1 MNLMI
6 TGGAGFIGSRFAELL
21 ITQEIPNKFSSITVV
36 DNLTYSG
43 NLANLDSVISTPQ
56 FYFHKVDI
64 CNQADVEAVIK
75 ERSIDVIANF
85 AAESHVDRS
94 IESSYEFLNTNVMG
108 TQNLL
113 DLSKKHDIKRYLQ
126 ISTDEVYGSIPVG
139 SWEENEPLKPNSPY
153 SASKAGADLLVQA
166 YGKTYGMN
174 VGITRCCNNYGL
186 RQFPEKIIPLF
197 VSNLIDGK
205 RVPIYGDGN
214 QIREWI
220 HVDDHC
226 RGIFAVL
233 ENGKAVEI
241 YNIAGTD
248 EFPNIELARRIIAY
262 FKKSEEEAF
271 EFVADRKGHDMRYA
285 IDDSKIR
292 SELGYQPSV
301 TFEEGIKLTIQWY
314 LNNQEWIN
322 NIHNI
327 ALILSIPQGM

>member
-21 ITQEIPNKFSSITVV
+21 VTQEIPNKFSSITVV

-43 NLANLDSVISTPQ
+43 NLSNLDSVISTPG

-64 CNQADVEAVIK
+64 CNHADVEAVITQ
-75 ERSIDVIANF
+75 RSIDVIANF

-94 IESSYEFLNTNVMG
+94 IESSYEFLHTNVMG

-113 DLSKKHDIKRYLQ
+113 DLAKKHRIKRYLQ
-126 ISTDEVYGSIPVG
+126 VSTDEVYGSIPEG
-139 SWEENEPLKPNSPY
+139 SWEEDEPLKPNSPY

-205 RVPIYGDGN
+205 RVPIYGDGK

-226 RGIFAVL
+226 RGIFTVL
-233 ENGKAVEI
+233 EKGKAGEI
-241 YNIAGTD
+241 YNLAGNN
-248 EFPNIELARRIIAY
+248 EFENIELARKIIAY
-262 FKKSEEEAF
+262 FGKTEEEAF
-271 EFVADRKGHDMRYA
+271 EFVADRKGHDIRYSLTGNKA
-285 IDDSKIR
+285 RK
-292 SELGYQPSV
+292 ELGI
-301 TFEEGIKLTIQWY
+301 TAKIDFETGLRETIDWY
-314 LNNQEWIN
+314 VANEPWWRPL
-322 NIHNI
+322 
-327 ALILSIPQGM
+327 LKK

>member
-21 ITQEIPNKFSSITVV
+21 VSQEIPNHYSSITVV

-43 NLANLDSVISTPQ
+43 NISNLDSIISSPE

-64 CNQADVEAVIK
+64 CNQGDVENVIK

-94 IESSYEFLNTNVMG
+94 IESSYEFLQTNVMG
-108 TQNLL
+108 TQCLL
-113 DLSKKHDIKRYLQ
+113 DLAKKYGVKRFLQ
-126 ISTDEVYGSIPVG
+126 ISTDEVYGSIASG
-139 SWEENEPLKPNSPY
+139 SWEEDEPLKPNSPY
-153 SASKAGADLLVQA
+153 SASKAGADLLVLA
-166 YGKTYGMN
+166 YGKTFGMN

-226 RGIFAVL
+226 RGVFAVL
-233 ENGKAVEI
+233 ANGKPGEI
-241 YNIAGTD
+241 YNIAGKD
-248 EFPNIELARRIIAY
+248 EFHNIELARKIIAY
-262 FKKSEEEAF
+262 FNKSENEAF
-271 EFVADRKGHDMRYA
+271 EFVADRKGHDFRYSLTGNKFRA
-285 IDDSKIR
+285 
-292 SELGYQPSV
+292 ELGIEPQIN
-301 TFEEGIKLTIQWY
+301 FETGLRQTIEWY
-314 LNNQEWIN
+314 VANESWWRPL
-322 NIHNI
+322 
-327 ALILSIPQGM
+327 LKK

>member
-21 ITQEIPNKFSSITVV
+21 VSQEIPNRFSSITVV

-43 NLANLDSVISTPQ
+43 NLRNLDSVISSPE

-64 CNQADVEAVIK
+64 CNQAEVEGVIN

-94 IESSYEFLNTNVMG
+94 IESSFEFLHTNVMG

-113 DLSKKHDIKRYLQ
+113 DLAKKHGIKRYLQ
-126 ISTDEVYGSIPVG
+126 VSTDEVYGSIPAG
-139 SWEENEPLKPNSPY
+139 SWEEDEPLKPNSPY
-153 SASKAGADLLVQA
+153 SASKAGADLLVLA
-166 YGKTYGMN
+166 YGKTFGMN

-197 VSNLIDGK
+197 IANLIDGK

-233 ENGKAVEI
+233 ENGIPGEI

-248 EFPNIELARRIIAY
+248 EFRNIELARKIIAY
-262 FKKSEEEAF
+262 FGKSEAEAF
-271 EFVADRKGHDMRYA
+271 EFVADRKGHDIRYSLTGNKSR
-285 IDDSKIR
+285 I
-292 SELGYQPSV
+292 ELGIEPKID
-301 TFEEGIKLTIQWY
+301 FETGLRETIEWY
-314 LNNQEWIN
+314 VANESWWRPL
-322 NIHNI
+322 
-327 ALILSIPQGM
+327 LKK

>member
-1 MNLMI
+1 MNLLI

-21 ITQEIPNKFSSITVV
+21 VSQEIPNHYSSITVI

-43 NLANLDSVISTPQ
+43 NLSNLDAVISSPK
-56 FYFHKVDI
+56 FYFHKEDI
-64 CNQADVEAVIK
+64 CNKVEIEGIIK
-75 ERSIDVIANF
+75 QRSIDIVVNF

-94 IESSYEFLNTNVMG
+94 IESAFEFLNTNVMG

-113 DLSKKHDIKRYLQ
+113 DLAKSNGIRRYLQ
-126 ISTDEVYGSIPVG
+126 VSTDEVYGAIPAG
-139 SWEENEPLKPNSPY
+139 SWEEDEPLKPNSPY
-153 SASKAGADLLVQA
+153 SASKAGADLLVLA

-214 QIREWI
+214 QVREWI

-226 RGIFAVL
+226 RGVFAVL
-233 ENGKAVEI
+233 ENGVPGEV

-248 EFPNIELARRIIAY
+248 EFHNIHLARKIIDY
-262 FKKSEEEAF
+262 FEKSEEDAF
-271 EFVADRKGHDMRYA
+271 EFVADRKGHDIRY
-285 IDDSKIR
+285 SLTGNKIR
-292 SELGYQPSV
+292 KELGFMPEIE
-301 TFEEGIKLTIQWY
+301 FEQGLRETIDWY
-314 LNNQEWIN
+314 VANESWWRPL
-322 NIHNI
+322 
-327 ALILSIPQGM
+327 LKK

>member
-1 MNLMI
+1 MI

-21 ITQEIPNKFSSITVV
+21 VSQEISNQFSSITVV

-43 NLANLDSVISTPQ
+43 NLANLDSIISTPGL
-56 FYFHKVDI
+56 YFHRVDI
-64 CNQADVEAVIK
+64 CNQIAIEHVIA
-75 ERSIDVIANF
+75 ERSIDLIVNF

-94 IESSYEFLNTNVMG
+94 IESSFEFLHTNVMG

-113 DLSKKHDIKRYLQ
+113 DLAKKYGIKRYLQ
-126 ISTDEVYGSIPVG
+126 VSTDEVYGAIPTG
-139 SWEENEPLKPNSPY
+139 SWEEDEPLKPNSPY
-153 SASKAGADLLVQA
+153 SASKAGADLLVLT

-205 RVPIYGDGN
+205 RVPIYGNGK

-226 RGIFAVL
+226 RGVAVVL
-233 ENGKAVEI
+233 EIGKSGEV

-248 EFPNIELARRIIAY
+248 ELENIELARKIIAY
-262 FKKSEEEAF
+262 FGKSETEAF
-271 EFVADRKGHDMRYA
+271 EFVADRKGHDIRYSLTGTKA
-285 IDDSKIR
+285 RI
-292 SELGYQPSV
+292 ELGIEPKIDFDKGLRETIAWYVSNESWWRPLL
-301 TFEEGIKLTIQWY
+301 KL
-314 LNNQEWIN
+314 
-322 NIHNI
+322 
-327 ALILSIPQGM
+327 

>member
-1 MNLMI
+1 MI

-21 ITQEIPNKFSSITVV
+21 VSKEIPNQFSSITVV

-43 NLANLDSVISTPQ
+43 NLSNLDSVISTPE

-64 CNQADVEAVIK
+64 CNQVEMEAVIK

-94 IESSYEFLNTNVMG
+94 IESSFEFLQTNVMG

-113 DLSKKHDIKRYLQ
+113 DLAKKHGVKRYIQ
-126 ISTDEVYGSIPVG
+126 VSTDEVYGAIPEG
-139 SWEENEPLKPNSPY
+139 SWEEDEPLKPNSPY
-153 SASKAGADLLVQA
+153 SASKAGADLLVLA
-166 YGKTYGMN
+166 YGRTFGLN

-226 RGIFAVL
+226 RGVFTVL
-233 ENGKAVEI
+233 QNGKPGEI
-241 YNIAGTD
+241 YNIAGSD
-248 EFPNIELARRIIAY
+248 ELRNIELAKRIISY
-262 FKKSEEEAF
+262 FNRGEADAF
-271 EFVADRKGHDMRYA
+271 EFVADRKGHDIRY
-285 IDDSKIR
+285 SLTGNKSR
-292 SELGYQPSV
+292 EELGIRPRID
-301 TFEEGIKLTIQWY
+301 FETGLRETIEWY
-314 LNNQEWIN
+314 VANESWWRPL
-322 NIHNI
+322 
-327 ALILSIPQGM
+327 LKK

>member
-1 MNLMI
+1 MLEIRREQMNLMI

-21 ITQEIPNKFSSITVV
+21 VSQEIPNQYSSITVV

-43 NLANLDSVISTPQ
+43 NLSNLDAVISKPE
-56 FYFHKVDI
+56 FYFHKADI
-64 CNQADVEAVIK
+64 CNKEDIEAII
-75 ERSIDVIANF
+75 EHRSINVIANF

-94 IESSYEFLNTNVMG
+94 IESAFEFLNTNVMG

-113 DLSKKHDIKRYLQ
+113 DLAKKHGITRFLQ
-126 ISTDEVYGSIPVG
+126 VSTDEVYGSIPTG
-139 SWEENEPLKPNSPY
+139 SWEEDEPLKPNSPY
-153 SASKAGADLLVQA
+153 SASKAGADLLVLA

-186 RQFPEKIIPLF
+186 RQYPEKIIPLF

-226 RGIFAVL
+226 RGVFAVL
-233 ENGKAVEI
+233 ENGNPGEV

-248 EFPNIELARRIIAY
+248 EFQNIELARKIIAY
-262 FKKSEEEAF
+262 FGESEDNAF
-271 EFVADRKGHDMRYA
+271 EFVADRKGHDIRY
-285 IDDSKIR
+285 SLTGNKIHK
-292 SELGYQPSV
+292 ELGIKPKIE
-301 TFEEGIKLTIQWY
+301 FETGLKETIDWY
-314 LNNQEWIN
+314 VANESWWRPLKNK
-322 NIHNI
+322 
-327 ALILSIPQGM
+327 S

>member
-1 MNLMI
+1 MI

-21 ITQEIPNKFSSITVV
+21 VSQEIPNQFSSITVV

-43 NLANLDSVISTPQ
+43 NLSNLDAVISTPE

-64 CNQADVEAVIK
+64 CNQAEVEGVIN

-94 IESSYEFLNTNVMG
+94 IESSFEFLHTNVMG

-113 DLSKKHDIKRYLQ
+113 DLAKKHGIKRYLQ
-126 ISTDEVYGSIPVG
+126 VSTDEVYGAIPVG
-139 SWEENEPLKPNSPY
+139 SWEEDEPLKPNSPY
-153 SASKAGADLLVQA
+153 SASKAGADLLVLA
-166 YGKTYGMN
+166 YGKTFSMN

-197 VSNLIDGK
+197 IANLIDGK

-226 RGIFAVL
+226 RGIFAAL
-233 ENGKAVEI
+233 ENGRPGEI

-248 EFPNIELARRIIAY
+248 ELRNIELARKIIDY
-262 FKKSEEEAF
+262 FRKTEAEAF
-271 EFVADRKGHDMRYA
+271 EFVADRKGHDIRYSLTGNKSRIQLGIEPK
-285 IDDSKIR
+285 ID
-292 SELGYQPSV
+292 
-301 TFEEGIKLTIQWY
+301 FETGLRETIEWY
-314 LNNQEWIN
+314 VANESWWRPL
-322 NIHNI
+322 
-327 ALILSIPQGM
+327 LKK

>member
-1 MNLMI
+1 MI

-21 ITQEIPNKFSSITVV
+21 VSQEIPNQFSSITVV

-43 NLANLDSVISTPQ
+43 NLSNLDSVISTPE

-64 CNQADVEAVIK
+64 CNQVDVQAVIK
-75 ERSIDVIANF
+75 ERSIDVIVNF

-94 IESSYEFLNTNVMG
+94 IESSYEFLHTNVMG

-113 DLSKKHDIKRYLQ
+113 DLAKKHAIKRYLQ
-126 ISTDEVYGSIPVG
+126 VSTDEVYGAIPEG
-139 SWEENEPLKPNSPY
+139 SWDEDEPLKPNSPY
-153 SASKAGADLLVQA
+153 SASKAGADLLVLA
-166 YGKTYGMN
+166 YGKTFGMN

-197 VSNLIDGK
+197 ISNLIDGK

-226 RGIFAVL
+226 SGVFAVL
-233 ENGKAVEI
+233 ENGKPGEV

-248 EFPNIELARRIIAY
+248 EFRNIELARKIISY
-262 FKKSEEEAF
+262 FGKSEAEAF
-271 EFVADRKGHDMRYA
+271 EFVADRKGHDIRYSLTGNKSRTDLGIEPK
-285 IDDSKIR
+285 ID
-292 SELGYQPSV
+292 
-301 TFEEGIKLTIQWY
+301 FETGLRKTIEWY
-314 LNNQEWIN
+314 VANEYWWRPL
-322 NIHNI
+322 
-327 ALILSIPQGM
+327 LKK

>member
-1 MNLMI
+1 MI

-21 ITQEIPNKFSSITVV
+21 VSQEIPNQFSSVTVV

-43 NLANLDSVISTPQ
+43 NLSNLDSVISSPE

-64 CNQADVEAVIK
+64 CNQVDVQAVIN
-75 ERSIDVIANF
+75 ERSIDVIVNF

-94 IESSYEFLNTNVMG
+94 IESSYEFLYTNVMG

-113 DLSKKHDIKRYLQ
+113 DLAKKHGVSRYLQ
-126 ISTDEVYGSIPVG
+126 VSTDEVYGAIPVG
-139 SWEENEPLKPNSPY
+139 SWDEDEPLKPNSPY
-153 SASKAGADLLVQA
+153 SASKAGADLLVLA

-197 VSNLIDGK
+197 VSNLIDAK

-226 RGIFAVL
+226 RGVFAVL
-233 ENGKAVEI
+233 ENGTPGEI

-248 EFPNIELARRIIAY
+248 EFRNIDLARKIISY
-262 FKKSEEEAF
+262 FGKSEGEAF
-271 EFVADRKGHDMRYA
+271 EFVADRKGHDIRY
-285 IDDSKIR
+285 SLTGNKSR
-292 SELGYQPSV
+292 TELGIEPQID
-301 TFEEGIKLTIQWY
+301 FETGLRKTMEWY
-314 LNNQEWIN
+314 VANESWWRPL
-322 NIHNI
+322 
-327 ALILSIPQGM
+327 LKK

>member
-1 MNLMI
+1 MI
-6 TGGAGFIGSRFAELL
+6 TGGAGFIGSRFAEFLVSR
-21 ITQEIPNKFSSITVV
+21 EIPNKYSSITVV

-43 NLANLDSVISTPQ
+43 NLVNLDSIISTPK
-56 FYFHKVDI
+56 FYFKEADI
-64 CNQADVEAVIK
+64 CNKADIEETLQ
-75 ERSIDVIANF
+75 ERSIDLIVNF

-94 IESSYEFLNTNVMG
+94 IESSFEFLRTNVMG

-113 DLSKKHDIKRYLQ
+113 DLARKHRIGRYLQ
-126 ISTDEVYGSIPVG
+126 VSTDEVYGAIPVG
-139 SWEENEPLKPNSPY
+139 SWEEDEPLKPNSPY

-205 RVPIYGDGN
+205 RVPIYGDGK

-226 RGIFAVL
+226 RGIAAVL
-233 ENGKAVEI
+233 ENGKPGEI

-248 EFPNIELARRIIAY
+248 EFENIELARKIISY
-262 FKKSEEEAF
+262 FGKSQEDAF
-271 EFVADRKGHDMRYA
+271 EFVSDRKGHDIRY
-285 IDDSKIR
+285 SLTGNKIR
-292 SELGYQPSV
+292 KELGIEPKIE
-301 TFEEGIKLTIQWY
+301 FETGLRETIDWY
-314 LNNQEWIN
+314 VANESWWRPLLKNK
-322 NIHNI
+322 
-327 ALILSIPQGM
+327 

>member
-1 MNLMI
+1 MI

-21 ITQEIPNKFSSITVV
+21 VSQEIPNQFSSITVV

-43 NLANLDSVISTPQ
+43 NLSNLDSVISTPE

-64 CNQADVEAVIK
+64 CNQVDVQAVIK
-75 ERSIDVIANF
+75 ERSIDVIVNF

-94 IESSYEFLNTNVMG
+94 IESSYEFLHTNVMG

-113 DLSKKHDIKRYLQ
+113 DLAKKHAIKRYLQ
-126 ISTDEVYGSIPVG
+126 VSTDEVYGAIPEG
-139 SWEENEPLKPNSPY
+139 SWDEDEPLKPNSPY
-153 SASKAGADLLVQA
+153 SASKAGADLLVLA
-166 YGKTYGMN
+166 YGKTFGMN

-197 VSNLIDGK
+197 ISNLIDGK

-226 RGIFAVL
+226 SGVFAVL
-233 ENGKAVEI
+233 ENGKPGEV

-248 EFPNIELARRIIAY
+248 EFRNIELARKIISY
-262 FKKSEEEAF
+262 FGKSEAEAF
-271 EFVADRKGHDMRYA
+271 EFVADRKGHDIRYSLTGNKSRTNLGIEPK
-285 IDDSKIR
+285 ID
-292 SELGYQPSV
+292 
-301 TFEEGIKLTIQWY
+301 FETGLRKTIEWY
-314 LNNQEWIN
+314 VANEYWWRPL
-322 NIHNI
+322 
-327 ALILSIPQGM
+327 LKK

>member
-21 ITQEIPNKFSSITVV
+21 VSQEIPNQFSSITVV
-36 DNLTYSG
+36 DDLTYSG
-43 NLANLDSVISTPQ
+43 NLSNLDSVISTPE

-64 CNQADVEAVIK
+64 CNQVEVETVIK
-75 ERSIDVIANF
+75 ERSIDVITNF

-94 IESSYEFLNTNVMG
+94 IESAYEFLQTNVMG

-113 DLSKKHDIKRYLQ
+113 DLAKKHGMKRYLQ
-126 ISTDEVYGSIPVG
+126 VSTDEVYGAISMG
-139 SWEENEPLKPNSPY
+139 SWEEDEPLKPNSPY
-153 SASKAGADLLVQA
+153 SASKAGADLLVLA

-226 RGIFAVL
+226 RGVFAVL
-233 ENGKAVEI
+233 ENGKPGEI

-248 EFPNIELARRIIAY
+248 EFRNIELARKIIS
-262 FKKSEEEAF
+262 FFDKSEEEAF
-271 EFVADRKGHDMRYA
+271 EFVVDRKGHDIRY
-285 IDDSKIR
+285 SLTGNKSR
-292 SELGYQPSV
+292 TELGIRPKID
-301 TFEEGIKLTIQWY
+301 FENGLRETIEWY
-314 LNNQEWIN
+314 VANESWWRPL
-322 NIHNI
+322 
-327 ALILSIPQGM
+327 LKK

>member
-21 ITQEIPNKFSSITVV
+21 VSQEIPNQFSTITVV

-43 NLANLDSVISTPQ
+43 NLSNLDLVISTPE

-64 CNQADVEAVIK
+64 CNQVDVEGVIK
-75 ERSIDVIANF
+75 ERSIDFIVNF

-94 IESSYEFLNTNVMG
+94 IESSYEFLHTNVMG

-113 DLSKKHDIKRYLQ
+113 DLAKKYGVKRYLQ
-126 ISTDEVYGSIPVG
+126 VSTDEVYGAIPVG
-139 SWEENEPLKPNSPY
+139 SWEEDEPLKPNSPY
-153 SASKAGADLLVQA
+153 SASKAGADLLVLA

-226 RGIFAVL
+226 RGVFAVL
-233 ENGKAVEI
+233 KNGKPGEI

-248 EFPNIELARRIIAY
+248 EFRNIELARKIIAY
-262 FKKSEEEAF
+262 FGISETQAL
-271 EFVADRKGHDMRYA
+271 EFVADRKGHDIRY
-285 IDDSKIR
+285 SLTGNKSR
-292 SELGYQPSV
+292 TELGIEPQID
-301 TFEEGIKLTIQWY
+301 FETGLQKTIEWY
-314 LNNQEWIN
+314 VANESWWRPL
-322 NIHNI
+322 
-327 ALILSIPQGM
+327 LKK

>member
-6 TGGAGFIGSRFAELL
+6 TGGAGFIGSRFAELMVS
-21 ITQEIPNKFSSITVV
+21 QEIPNQYSSITVV

-43 NLANLDSVISTPQ
+43 NLSNLDAVLPRPE
-56 FYFHKVDI
+56 FYFHKADI
-64 CNQADVEAVIK
+64 CNKTEIEVIIK
-75 ERSIDVIANF
+75 QRSINVIANF

-94 IESSYEFLNTNVMG
+94 IESAFEFLNTNVMG

-113 DLSKKHDIKRYLQ
+113 DLAKKHGISRYLQ
-126 ISTDEVYGSIPVG
+126 VSTDEVYGSIPTG
-139 SWEENEPLKPNSPY
+139 SWEEDEPLKPNSPY
-153 SASKAGADLLVQA
+153 SASKAGADLLVLA

-186 RQFPEKIIPLF
+186 RQYPEKIIPLF

-226 RGIFAVL
+226 RGVFEVL
-233 ENGKAVEI
+233 QNGNPGEV

-248 EFPNIELARRIIAY
+248 EFQNIELARKIIAY
-262 FKKSEEEAF
+262 FGKTEDEAF
-271 EFVADRKGHDMRYA
+271 EFVADRKGHDIRY
-285 IDDSKIR
+285 SLTGNKIR
-292 SELGYQPSV
+292 KELGIEPQID
-301 TFEEGIKLTIQWY
+301 FETGLKATIDWY
-314 LNNQEWIN
+314 VANESWWRPL
-322 NIHNI
+322 
-327 ALILSIPQGM
+327 LKK

>member
-1 MNLMI
+1 MI

-21 ITQEIPNKFSSITVV
+21 VSQEIPNQFSSITVV

-43 NLANLDSVISTPQ
+43 NLSNLDSVISTPE

-64 CNQADVEAVIK
+64 CNQVELETVIK

-94 IESSYEFLNTNVMG
+94 IESSYEFLQTNVLG

-113 DLSKKHDIKRYLQ
+113 DLAKKHGIKRYLQ
-126 ISTDEVYGSIPVG
+126 VSTDEVYGAIPTG
-139 SWEENEPLKPNSPY
+139 SWEEDEPLKPNSPY
-153 SASKAGADLLVQA
+153 SASKAGADLLVLA

-226 RGIFAVL
+226 RGVFTVIQ
-233 ENGKAVEI
+233 NGRPGEI

-248 EFPNIELARRIIAY
+248 EFRNIELARKIISY
-262 FKKSEEEAF
+262 FDKSEAEAF
-271 EFVADRKGHDMRYA
+271 EFVVDRKGHDIRY
-285 IDDSKIR
+285 SLTGNKSR
-292 SELGYQPSV
+292 TELGINPKID
-301 TFEEGIKLTIQWY
+301 FENGLRETIEWY
-314 LNNQEWIN
+314 VANESWWRPL
-322 NIHNI
+322 
-327 ALILSIPQGM
+327 LKK

>member
-21 ITQEIPNKFSSITVV
+21 VSHEIPNKFSSITIV

-43 NLANLDSVISTPQ
+43 NLANLDSIISSPQ
-56 FYFHKVDI
+56 FYFKEVDI
-64 CNQADVEAVIK
+64 CNQAGIEAIIQEHSINVI
-75 ERSIDVIANF
+75 VNF

-94 IESSYEFLNTNVMG
+94 IESSFEFLRTNVMG

-113 DLSKKHDIKRYLQ
+113 DLAKKHGIERYLQ
-126 ISTDEVYGSIPVG
+126 VSTDEVYGAIPKG
-139 SWEENEPLKPNSPY
+139 SWEEDEPLKPNSPY

-197 VSNLIDGK
+197 VSNIIDGK
-205 RVPIYGDGN
+205 QVPIYGDGR

-226 RGIFAVL
+226 RGVATVL
-233 ENGKAVEI
+233 ENGKRGEI

-248 EFPNIELARRIIAY
+248 EFENIDLARKIISY
-262 FKKSEEEAF
+262 FGKSEKDTF
-271 EFVADRKGHDMRYA
+271 KFVADRKGHDVRY
-285 IDDSKIR
+285 SLTGNKIR
-292 SELGYQPSV
+292 EELG
-301 TFEEGIKLTIQWY
+301 FEPKIAFETGLLDTIEWY
-314 LNNQEWIN
+314 VANESWWRPLLKN
-322 NIHNI
+322 
-327 ALILSIPQGM
+327 

>member
-1 MNLMI
+1 MI

-21 ITQEIPNKFSSITVV
+21 VSQEIPNNYSSITVV

-43 NLANLDSVISTPQ
+43 NLVNLDSVISAPQ
-56 FYFHKVDI
+56 FYFNEADI
-64 CNQADVEAVIK
+64 CNQANIEEIMQ
-75 ERSIDVIANF
+75 ERSIDVIVNF

-94 IESSYEFLNTNVMG
+94 IESSFEFLRTNVMG

-113 DLSKKHDIKRYLQ
+113 DLAKKHGIVRYLQ
-126 ISTDEVYGSIPVG
+126 VSTDEVYGAIPTG
-139 SWEENEPLKPNSPY
+139 SWEEDEPLKPNSPY

-205 RVPIYGDGN
+205 RVPIYGDGK

-226 RGIFAVL
+226 SGVAAVL
-233 ENGKAVEI
+233 ENGKPGEI

-248 EFPNIELARRIIAY
+248 EFENIDLARKIISY
-262 FKKSEEEAF
+262 FGKSEEDAF
-271 EFVADRKGHDMRYA
+271 EFVSDRKGHDIRY
-285 IDDSKIR
+285 SLTGNKIR
-292 SELGYQPSV
+292 KELAIEPKIE
-301 TFEEGIKLTIQWY
+301 FETGLRKTIDWY
-314 LNNQEWIN
+314 VANESWWRPLLK
-322 NIHNI
+322 NI
-327 ALILSIPQGM
+327 